1 MRIKTNIVKLL
12 AVLAILGSLVAIAAV
27 PAFALDP
34 TVTPTPNPAAGSVG
48 DSISI
53 KAENYPAGAVLTA
66 KFDGSAMST
75 SPATVTVPTPSVAV
89 TFTVTIPVTTAGA
102 HQIDVYQDG
111 MNPLTIACTVTPKI
125 TITAPASKKGPVG
138 TSVTVSGTGF
148 SGAGV
153 TADVRIGTTG
163 LDTGLTAD
171 KMLVAGVLVD
181 NTGSFTATG
190 NVPQLGSGN
199 QFVWAKDGQN
209 NVSATSLQSWNT
221 FKVTPTL
228 VITPSSGL
236 AGSKVTLSGSGWNPG
251 TITFKFGG
259 VNWVGVTATADGNGQ
274 ITLATGADKVI
285 PTNAGAGVKVVE
297 GTDTAA
303 QIGTFNF
310 TVSARV
316 LTLTPSSGPGG
327 TKVLLGGSD
336 MTPGGKILA
345 GNLDFNSGDWNT
357 ADISIDSAGTI
368 FPTTLSVPT
377 SLAPSTYTVMATD
390 NAGTPLIAIGTFTVT
405 KPTIVLNPV
414 TGSINSS
421 FTVTGSGWL
430 PGTISGAAVQITFSY
445 TNTATPP
452 AVVAGTPITTIP
464 DGSGNIAA
472 AITVP
477 LDAAAGKITVKAADS
492 KSNSAT
498 DATFTVPGALIT
510 LDKSQ
515 GVVGTT
521 LTVSGSGFAAYT
533 AITVKIGN
541 YQFLSQALS
550 DSSGKFTYVLTVPGI
565 APGSAGV
572 SATDGTFGPPATG
585 TVASAYFVVSAAGA
599 TVQAQTASISSQLV
613 RVWGYSGGTWSMYD
627 PTDAAGSN
635 LTTLA
640 AGNGY
645 WVNVNAACTL
655 IYGGYNKALS
665 IGWNLI
671 AAPN

>member
-1 MRIKTNIVKLL
+1 MKIKTNIVKLL

-27 PAFALDP
+27 PASAVAASITLNGAATGSGP
-34 TVTPTPNPAAGSVG
+34 VGASVTVVASNFPAST
-48 DSISI
+48 
-53 KAENYPAGAVLTA
+53 VLVA
-66 KFDGSAMST
+66 KFDGATMTTSPTTITTDTSGNPITFAILIPTATAGLHLITVTDGVNVAPSTTTPNFTVQPKVVVT
-75 SPATVTVPTPSVAV
+75 SPAT
-89 TFTVTIPVTTAGA
+89 
-102 HQIDVYQDG
+102 
-111 MNPLTIACTVTPKI
+111 
-125 TITAPASKKGPVG
+125 KKGAVG
-138 TSVTVSGTGF
+138 TSVTVAGTGF

-153 TADVRIGTTG
+153 TADVG
-163 LDTGLTAD
+163 LIDTSVTPNVT
-171 KMLVAGVLVD
+171 KPLVSGVVVD
-181 NTGSFTATG
+181 SNGSFTATG
-190 NVPQLGSGN
+190 TVPTFTAG
-199 QFVWAKDGQN
+199 AKT
-209 NVSATSLQSWNT
+209 VSASDGAGNT
-221 FKVTPTL
+221 AGFTDLFTVTPTL
-228 VITPSSGL
+228 AINPTSGL
-236 AGSKVTLSGSGWNPG
+236 PGAAVALNGFGWAASPAITVTFAGGSAVTVTPDANGVLNNVAYTIPTSATPG
-251 TITFKFGG
+251 VKTVLGTQGTT
-259 VNWVGVTATADGNGQ
+259 TAT
-274 ITLATGADKVI
+274 TT
-285 PTNAGAGVKVVE
+285 
-297 GTDTAA
+297 
-303 QIGTFNF
+303 F
-310 TVSARV
+310 TVTARV

-336 MTPGGKILA
+336 MTHGGKILA
-345 GNLDFNSGDWNT
+345 GSLTFNGTAWNT
-357 ADISIDSAGTI
+357 ADISIDSAGTV
-368 FPTTLSVPT
+368 FPTTQSVPT
-377 SLAPSTYTVMATD
+377 GLAAGTYTVMATD
-390 NAGTPLIAIGTFTVT
+390 NGVPALIGIGTFTVT
-405 KPTIVLNPV
+405 KPTMVLNPT

-430 PGTISGAAVQITFSY
+430 PGTVSGSAVQITFSY

-472 AITVP
+472 GITVP

-498 DATFTVPGALIT
+498 DATFTVPGSLIT
-510 LDKSQ
+510 LNKSQ
-515 GVVGTT
+515 GAVGTT